1 MYDLED
7 CPACRD
13 GVGLMMNE
21 GGWCAY
27 VECSDCGAHTAHF
40 AYNSEEERL
49 EAEKKAAQLWNMGK
63 VVRINPGE

>member
-1 MYDLED
+1 MYHLED

-13 GVGLMMNE
+13 GVGIMNNE

-40 AYNSEEERL
+40 AYSS
-49 EAEKKAAQLWNMGK
+49 EAEREEAEQKAANLWNMGK
-63 VVRINPGE
+63 VIRMDPGE